1 MSYIYEKILL
11 PFDYEETPVPRLQ
24 LWAFLVLYFGKVKKC
39 RYENITKTFMYIITL
54 PTVCFLCFSA
64 VAPFL
69 AFFIFRKRLLI
80 KGLRFTGVLVF

>member
-1 MSYIYEKILL
+1 MGIL
-11 PFDYEETPVPRLQ
+11 
-24 LWAFLVLYFGKVKKC
+24 KKC
-39 RYENITKTFMYIITL
+39 GYENINETFMYIITL
-54 PTVCFLCFSA
+54 PTVSFLCFSA